1 MPTKTLLTTEK
12 SQEQT
17 SVQFKV
23 RTNLRGGSMEACQKA
38 ITDWKTQYD
47 KWYMDAL
54 NSGRLKPPAA

>member
-1 MPTKTLLTTEK
+1 MPTKPMLTNE
-12 SQEQT
+12 SIPEQP
-17 SVQFKV
+17 SMQFKV

-54 NSGRLKPPAA
+54 NTGRLKPPAA

>member
-1 MPTKTLLTTEK
+1 MPTKPLLTTEK

-23 RTNLRGGSMEACQKA
+23 RTNLRGGSMESCQKA